1 MTRLAVLA
9 GKLLVNFDKSLQ
21 EVIWESRWLRQLGL
35 DIPQAAQ
42 AILLQEEKFSIYFQ
56 QLSQLLE
63 VESLNI
69 VDNKLDYIIC
79 SLSFFFMY

>member
-1 MTRLAVLA
+1 M
-9 GKLLVNFDKSLQ
+9 NFDKSLQ

-56 QLSQLLE
+56 QLSQVLE
-63 VESLNI
+63 VGEG
-69 VDNKLDYIIC
+69 
-79 SLSFFFMY
+79 